1 MGRTSHQNPWVAP
14 LDSIVLRTHPPPLHT
29 QLDLSDIIKG
39 FPLGDAL
46 LIALVVVTLLVLV
59 LFFRVL
65 GRSGKGE
72 VRTSSEVLYE
82 EPVEAPPSEES
93 VEEPETAEEEIEIEE
108 PVEHEPELTDME
120 PEVIEPKEEP
130 EIRPI
135 TAEIE
140 IKSVE
145 EPGEEIRPLLEEE
158 SDDRC
163 QYCSVF
169 LDLGTAVCPNCGR
182 PLDARIT
189 PKA

>member
-1 MGRTSHQNPWVAP
+1 
-14 LDSIVLRTHPPPLHT
+14 
-29 QLDLSDIIKG
+29 LDLSDIIKG
-39 FPLGDAL
+39 FSLGDAL

-72 VRTSSEVLYE
+72 ARTPSEVLYE
-82 EPVEAPPSEES
+82 EPVEALPSEE
-93 VEEPETAEEEIEIEE
+93 PKTAEEEIEIEE

-135 TAEIE
+135 TAAIE